1 MTEPS
6 DPTPAASKGSRPGPY
21 SSEFVTAAL
30 LAPPI
35 AFLIVFVVVAAGA
48 LSGEGAPSPWVE
60 VVAPFVFLL
69 LAVFLW
75 GAIPS
80 VLFGAAVLTA
90 IRWLRL
96 PETYPVLVL
105 GGGAAAALYIVAGL
119 VLAVVDPSA
128 AMFLAPW
135 AALHQMEV
143 VEGSRSGFRPD
154 DLLIMAG
161 ILASGVA
168 AGLIYARSVL
178 RG

>member
-1 MTEPS
+1 MTDPSEPK
-6 DPTPAASKGSRPGPY
+6 PAASKGSRLGLY

-35 AFLIVFVVVAAGA
+35 AFLMVFVAVAAGA
-48 LSGEGAPSPWVE
+48 LFGEGAPGPWVE
-60 VVAPFVFLL
+60 MIAPFVFLL

-90 IRWLRL
+90 IQWLRL
-96 PETYPVLVL
+96 PETYPVLIL
-105 GGGAAAALYIVAGL
+105 GGAVAAALYIVAGL

-135 AALHQMEV
+135 AALHQLEV
-143 VEGSRSGFRPD
+143 AEGSRSGFRPD
-154 DLLIMAG
+154 DLMIMAG